1 MARLPP
7 SPRGQRLA
15 PTSASSGSAVPKTGS
30 RAVVPTVAAAIVLI
44 TALAAVVM
52 TAVIVRMCRRNR
64 PPAAADGEPKGPT
77 GTTAAG
83 RGTGSVAIGGGGAQN
98 GCVAGSTA
106 AGRHVVYFVA
116 SGTRSPEVGRT
127 NVGGANMDGANM
139 GGAKTDTVV
148 EMRDV
153 VDSRR
158 RQVAL
163 FPERNVNGKGQL
175 RVYRWED
182 F

>member
-1 MARLPP
+1 
-7 SPRGQRLA
+7 
-15 PTSASSGSAVPKTGS
+15 V
-30 RAVVPTVAAAIVLI
+30 VVPTVAAAIVLI

-52 TAVIVRMCRRNR
+52 TAVIVRTCRRNR
-64 PPAAADGEPKGPT
+64 PPAAAAGEPKGPT

-83 RGTGSVAIGGGGAQN
+83 RGTGSVAIGGGGGAQN

-116 SGTRSPEVGRT
+116 NGTRSPEVGRT
-127 NVGGANMDGANM
+127 NVGGANVGGANMDGANM

-158 RQVAL
+158 HQVAL

>member
-1 MARLPP
+1 M
-7 SPRGQRLA
+7 
-15 PTSASSGSAVPKTGS
+15 
-30 RAVVPTVAAAIVLI
+30 VPTVAAAIVLI

-52 TAVIVRMCRRNR
+52 TAVIVRTCRRNR
-64 PPAAADGEPKGPT
+64 PPAAAAGEPKGPT

-116 SGTRSPEVGRT
+116 NGTRSPEVGRT
-127 NVGGANMDGANM
+127 NVGGANVGGANMDGANM

-158 RQVAL
+158 HQVAL
-163 FPERNVNGKGQL
+163 FPERNVNGKGQV

>member
-1 MARLPP
+1 
-7 SPRGQRLA
+7 
-15 PTSASSGSAVPKTGS
+15 V
-30 RAVVPTVAAAIVLI
+30 VVPTVAAAIVLI

-52 TAVIVRMCRRNR
+52 TAVIVRTCRRNR
-64 PPAAADGEPKGPT
+64 PPAAAAGEPKGPT

-116 SGTRSPEVGRT
+116 NGTRSPEVGRT
-127 NVGGANMDGANM
+127 NVGGANM

-158 RQVAL
+158 HQVAL
-163 FPERNVNGKGQL
+163 FPERNVNGKGQV

>member
-1 MARLPP
+1 
-7 SPRGQRLA
+7 
-15 PTSASSGSAVPKTGS
+15 
-30 RAVVPTVAAAIVLI
+30 VVPTVAAAIVLI

-52 TAVIVRMCRRNR
+52 TAVIVRTCRRNR
-64 PPAAADGEPKGPT
+64 PPPAAAGEPKGPT

-83 RGTGSVAIGGGGAQN
+83 RGTGSVAIGGGGGAQN

-116 SGTRSPEVGRT
+116 NGTRSPEVGRT
-127 NVGGANMDGANM
+127 NVGGANV

-158 RQVAL
+158 HQVAL

>member
-1 MARLPP
+1 M
-7 SPRGQRLA
+7 
-15 PTSASSGSAVPKTGS
+15 
-30 RAVVPTVAAAIVLI
+30 VPTVAAAIVLI

-52 TAVIVRMCRRNR
+52 TAVIVRTCRRNR
-64 PPAAADGEPKGPT
+64 PPAAAAGEPKGPT

-83 RGTGSVAIGGGGAQN
+83 RGTGSVAIGGGGGAQN

-116 SGTRSPEVGRT
+116 NGTRSPEVDRT

-153 VDSRR
+153 VDSRH